1 MRRRLEL
8 EGVGEEGWKGL
19 GRFSVCANLRTFVV
33 CSCLCYPGLQFCANH
48 LEFLS
53 LGMHV
58 IHFLPLGQTTCV
70 TYYMLS
76 FATHS
81 WCCPWQEWLLAK
93 ESLDCH
99 CLEKYEQY
107 LIGLGCTVGSSNF
120 TLLDLSPCP
129 SIEVGWRHASIS
141 GVFENVSAF
150 FDDCEWSGP
159 PMSFVVRGRAVSNMI
174 VFRNLTER
182 EKHFRQCRK

>member
-1 MRRRLEL
+1 MKRRLEL

-58 IHFLPLGQTTCV
+58 IHFLALGQTTCV

-81 WCCPWQEWLLAK
+81 WCCPWQEWLLAI
-93 ESLDCH
+93 EWVFGLPLLGEVWAVLDRSRVH
-99 CLEKYEQY
+99 C
-107 LIGLGCTVGSSNF
+107 GGSNF

-129 SIEVGWRHASIS
+129 SIESGWRHASIS
-141 GVFENVSAF
+141 GVLEKVSAF
-150 FDDCEWSGP
+150 FDDCEWFRTTHELCGQTLH
-159 PMSFVVRGRAVSNMI
+159 SFEHDSVS
-174 VFRNLTER
+174 
-182 EKHFRQCRK
+182 QSDRKGEAF